1 MNGPLPFAVHA
12 TIGCPSHAELA
23 LSLAWTFRDVDS
35 GAVDEALTRLAEAI
49 PRPASRSPLDELQAL
64 ARLCPWLHPPRKHPT
79 LTVDDLM
86 LDGALAR
93 GIAHPLMRTI
103 VAAEAAQR
111 RGLAIGIVS
120 NGSDHCLAHTRL
132 GEPLLL
138 DLDRGEVIDARLLAP
153 TLTWRCAHETC
164 GQLLDALEARWLE
177 QGRVDQALRGAELR
191 TALPFDDH
199 GELEAERRL
208 ERVRAR
214 LN

>member
-12 TIGCPSHAELA
+12 TIGCPTHAELA
-23 LSLAWTFRDVDS
+23 LSLAWTLRDVDA
-35 GAVDEALTRLAEAI
+35 GAVDEALTRLAQTI
-49 PRPASRSPLDELQAL
+49 PAPSSHSPLDELEAL
-64 ARLCPWLHPPRKHPT
+64 TGLCPSLRAPRRHPT

-86 LDGALAR
+86 LDGALSR
-93 GIAHPLMRTI
+93 GIAHPLVHAI
-103 VAAEAAQR
+103 VVAEAAQR

-120 NGSDHCLAHTRL
+120 NGSDHCLAHTHL

-138 DLDRGEVIDARLLAP
+138 DLGRGAIVDARLLPP

-177 QGRVDQALRGAELR
+177 QGRLDRALRAAELR
-191 TALPFDDH
+191 TALPLDDD
-199 GELEAERRL
+199 GEHESEQRL
-208 ERVRAR
+208 RRVRAK